1 MGYDE
6 PVREGL
12 VDLRISIN
20 EAGKVTAVEVL
31 DSFYDAA
38 FLELAVKGLQGPV
51 DYIDMVCANSVKKRL
66 AFKNDFE
73 WKIPDAL
80 KNCALEFQGAADSQF
95 LLYQHLN

>member
-80 KNCALEFQGAADSQF
+80 KNCTLEFQGTADSQF